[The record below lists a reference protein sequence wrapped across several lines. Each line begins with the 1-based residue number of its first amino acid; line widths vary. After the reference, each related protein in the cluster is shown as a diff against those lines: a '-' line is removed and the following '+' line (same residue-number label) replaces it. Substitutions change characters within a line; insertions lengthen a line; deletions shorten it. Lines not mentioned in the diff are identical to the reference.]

1 MKKIILIVF
10 SFLIACVSNAQTL
23 TITSASP
30 NVICGNGST
39 DTFSY
44 KVTGNNIPA
53 NANIVIYESTN
64 PSFNPYIAG
73 QGDSIAGVKGDS
85 LKQPN
90 GCVRMLGLFMDA
102 CLDGGG
108 DEGQNEYMTIASGE
122 CIKVSNLAIDFG
134 NSNNAQSALNAD
146 INFGTSPCPFRI
158 PQAALITNLRA
169 NAPCSSANIIPA
181 GPTDSIPPNA
191 IILLFTSDDVRSTYN
206 MSGLCAK
213 GFPIYV
219 LQNDCRRTIGAFSNV
234 SNTTQNCATD
244 SNRYRHY
251 VVRNLKTGCYDS
263 LVYDRCHSTS
273 GYADGTFAI
282 NLPGI
287 DTLSVA
293 NGGIKNNAGNSCS
306 GIDFTTDGLDY
317 SQIVKSS
324 DTTFKFV
331 IPPSFCNTGFHYIK
345 AIINPGTPQVT
356 SNTIQYKLVCLD
368 VATNITRQEICSG
381 QTAPFS
387 ISSTDP
393 NATFSW
399 TVSGGAGITGASAGN
414 GNSINQTLTY
424 NGATRDSLIYTITAN
439 DAGCTKTT
447 SVKVVVKNNS
457 VSIPNIGNDTTYC
470 GSFSRNLST
479 GNASTVWNN
488 NIGIPSVTASQIT
501 VSQPGKY
508 WATISGSC
516 GSVSDTINIAQSAG
530 LTFSF
535 GGNTSVCQGGTTTL
549 DAGSGFDTY
558 IWNTTANSQAIVI
571 STPGKYW
578 VDVTKNGCKGND
590 TISVTQI
597 AKPSPFSL
605 GNDTAICGAVSKNLT
620 SGNPSTTWT
629 LDGNVITTSANITAT
644 QFGQYI
650 AKATNSCGSVSD
662 TLNITQIN
670 TPTPINIGNDTSYCG
685 TFTRNL
691 STGNAATIWNN
702 NIGIPSTT
710 AAQITVTQAGKYWAT
725 INGTCGAVTDTI
737 NITQSPGLPFSF
749 GGNTS
754 VCIGGTLDAGS
765 GYSSYI
771 WNTGAAT
778 QSIAVLLSGKYWVDV
793 FKNGC
798 KGSDSIIVTLLTKP
812 TAFSLGK
819 DTTYCDAFSRQLNT
833 TSNNTV
839 WNNNA
844 SVPSTTGA
852 QITATKA
859 GKYWATI
866 TNSCGSVAD
875 TIELFQN
882 FSPAGFNL
890 GNDTSVCGTF
900 TKTVST
906 GNNATVWNNN
916 ISLPTVTAPQ
926 YTISQIG
933 KYWAT
938 ITNNCGSFTDTIEI
952 KNGSNLL
959 VNIGDTITKC
969 TGTSV
974 VLNAGAGF
982 TSYVWN
988 TSALTQT
995 ISVINTGK
1003 YFVDVTKNNCKGS
1016 DTVEVV
1022 DIQKPTINS
1031 LGNDTTYC
1039 GNFSQILV
1047 TGNSTTKW
1055 STNVTASQ
1063 ITVNTSGKYI
1073 ATITNACGTVADTIN
1088 IIQKPLPIVS
1098 IGNDREFCDSI
1109 ELTVGNGIFSSIL
1122 WNTNDS
1128 VNSILVK
1135 DGGIYSVQVVDTN
1148 NCKNSDSANIKK
1160 VCDYTVYMPTAFSPN
1175 NDGINDILFPLTK
1188 IKGIIIERFVI
1199 FNRWNQRIF
1208 ESYNF
1213 APNDKNFGWNGE
1225 LKNTEQE
1232 VDSYTYFIR
1241 AILPDNTTKE
1251 YKGVIT
1257 LLK

>member
-1 MKKIILIVF
+1 M
-10 SFLIACVSNAQTL
+10 
-23 TITSASP
+23 
-30 NVICGNGST
+30 
-39 DTFSY
+39 
-44 KVTGNNIPA
+44 
-53 NANIVIYESTN
+53 
-64 PSFNPYIAG
+64 
-73 QGDSIAGVKGDS
+73 
-85 LKQPN
+85 
-90 GCVRMLGLFMDA
+90 
-102 CLDGGG
+102 
-108 DEGQNEYMTIASGE
+108 
-122 CIKVSNLAIDFG
+122 
-134 NSNNAQSALNAD
+134 
-146 INFGTSPCPFRI
+146 
-158 PQAALITNLRA
+158 RA

-206 MSGLCAK
+206 MSCLCAK

-368 VATNITRQEICSG
+368 VATNISRQEICSG

-424 NGATRDSLIYTITAN
+424 NGATRDSLTYTITAN

-488 NIGIPSVTASQIT
+488 NIGIPSVTTSQIT

-558 IWNTTANSQAIVI
+558 IWNTTANSQAIII

-605 GNDTAICGAVSKNLT
+605 GNDTAICGAVSKNLS

-833 TSNNTV
+833 NSNNTV
-839 WNNNA
+839 WNNNV